1 MYFNDFESFK
11 RAQEGA
17 KTFVIEVERV
27 DGTTLS
33 SSAFPTDV
41 YSQAVADIAA
51 VEELKTMFV
60 LWDRSCNRNGAI
72 KFIPYEQIRTISIL
86 FGPPN

>member
-1 MYFNDFESFK
+1 MYFNEFESYT

-27 DGTTLS
+27 NGTKLV
-33 SSAFPTDV
+33 SSAFPAEV

-60 LWDRSCNRNGAI
+60 LWDRSCDRNGAI
-72 KFIPYEQIRTISIL
+72 KFIPYEQIQTISIL
-86 FGPPN
+86 FGPPE